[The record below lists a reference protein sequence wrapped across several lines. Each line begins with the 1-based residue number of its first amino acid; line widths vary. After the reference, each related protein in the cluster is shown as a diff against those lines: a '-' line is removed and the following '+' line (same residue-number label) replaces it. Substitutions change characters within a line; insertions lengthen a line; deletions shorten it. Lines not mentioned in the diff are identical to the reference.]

1 VLQAASIVDSEDAL
15 AECEP
20 LPRIDLPTDHLAG
33 VFRNFSAYKK
43 GREALLTM
51 QGSLFLKMC
60 GSLRKG
66 SESRRIAIAECIR
79 NVALDPSTSSKPIL
93 PDIIAALA
101 LPFAPGCELREGDDT
116 GMPLHLLQVPSPNS
130 IPQLQTPNVLQV
142 AAEPSDRREQCT
154 PIRLA
159 CIESLRFIA
168 STASGRAKIVA
179 CKVYPCLRDAHLV
192 EQDDTVRELIEEV
205 VELTQLDNM

>member
-1 VLQAASIVDSEDAL
+1 VDSEDAL
-15 AECEP
+15 VGCEP

-43 GREALLTM
+43 GRDALLTM

-60 GSLRKG
+60 SSIRKG
-66 SESRRIAIAECIR
+66 NDSRRIAIAECIR
-79 NVALDPSTSSKPIL
+79 NVALDPSTSSKAVL
-93 PDIIAALA
+93 PELIAALA
-101 LPFAPGCELREGDDT
+101 LPFAPGCELRDGDDT
-116 GMPLHLLQVPSPNS
+116 GMPLHLLQVPSHTNTT
-130 IPQLQTPNVLQV
+130 PQPQTPNVLQV
-142 AAEPSDRREQCT
+142 AAEPSDRREQCA
-154 PIRLA
+154 PVRLA

-168 STASGRAKIVA
+168 STASGRSKIVA

-192 EQDDTVRELIEEV
+192 EQDGSVRELIEEV